1 MANNAIPTSGLDV
14 STPQAATAV
23 KADAK
28 LGYRPEID
36 GLRAFAV
43 IPVILFHLHA
53 KGFGGGS
60 LGVDVFFV
68 ISGFLITSIVKREAD
83 SGAFSFSKFWARR
96 IRRIVPA
103 MLAVTITSLLFTAFF
118 VYRPDQTAIY
128 RQSAWALLSG
138 ANIYFWKFVGD
149 YWGMAAGQS
158 PFLHMWSLAVEEQFY
173 LFVPPAIWAVY
184 KLSPRHLLA
193 VVMTVLAASLAA
205 FLYAVPKN
213 PEAAFYLLPTRA
225 WELAAGCAL
234 AVIGVGT
241 KGQWQAAL
249 GLIGLALIILS
260 YFMLPTLTT
269 PKFGINQF
277 SLGAMQAVL
286 GATMVIAFARSG
298 PAFAMLANP
307 VAVFIGK
314 ISYSLYLWHWPVIVF
329 PLYMD
334 KQLPV
339 WQSVILMVVLAVL
352 SYYFVETPTRH
363 AKKIVPYTLAA
374 VLATAGIAIALAIT
388 PRHYDTSAFEK
399 PQLYIRAYD
408 SNPTAPPIDHTWDTM
423 NLLPAQV
430 GKKSFVEGGVRTG
443 QGTPQVV
450 VFGDSH
456 ATFWAPVVRVATDKL
471 DVPASFWVMS
481 GVNPFFTVPP
491 TKQKTPWYIS
501 SNDVFQYD
509 EARIKLLKEWKPK
522 VVVVAAR
529 WSVKWPKELQQFID
543 YVSKNADHVLLIEQP
558 PELPI
563 GNRNVLDYLC
573 YKGFTPHGSE
583 TRYYDTANAD
593 KVKRGSDMLKML
605 AATHPN
611 ITVISTFDL
620 YAHDGAGGTQT
631 RVLDG
636 KQVVY
641 MDDDHLTFYG
651 ASLAESRIEQAIAD
665 ALK

>member
-1 MANNAIPTSGLDV
+1 MANTAIPTSGLDV
-14 STPQAATAV
+14 STPHAATAV

-60 LGVDVFFV
+60 LGVDVYFV
-68 ISGFLITSIVKREAD
+68 ISGFQITSIVKQEAD
-83 SGAFSFSKFWARR
+83 AGSFSFSKFWARR
-96 IRRIVPA
+96 IRRIMPA
-103 MLAVTITSLLFTAFF
+103 MLAVTIASLLFTAFF
-118 VYRPDQTAIY
+118 VYRPDQAGIY

-173 LFVPPAIWAVY
+173 LFVPPAIWVVY
-184 KLSPRHLLA
+184 KLSPKHLLG
-193 VVMTVLAASLAA
+193 VVMTVLVASLAA
-205 FLYAVPKN
+205 FLCAVPKN

-234 AVIGVGT
+234 AVIGVRA
-241 KGQWQAAL
+241 KGRWQAAL

-260 YFMLPTLTT
+260 YFMLPTLKT

-329 PLYMD
+329 PLYMNKD
-334 KQLPV
+334 LPA
-339 WQSVILMVVLAVL
+339 WQAVILMTVLAVL
-352 SYYFVETPTRH
+352 SYYLVETPTRH
-363 AKKIVPYTLAA
+363 AKKIVPYMIVGL
-374 VLATAGIAIALAIT
+374 LATAGIAIALAVS

-430 GKKSFVEGGVRTG
+430 SKTAFVDGGLRTG
-443 QGTPQVV
+443 EGDPKVV
-450 VFGDSH
+450 VLGDSH

-471 DVPASFWVMS
+471 NLPASFWVMS

-491 TKQKTPWYIS
+491 TKQKTPPYIS
-501 SNDVFQYD
+501 PENVLKYD
-509 EARIKLLKEWKPK
+509 KARIKLLAQWHPK
-522 VVVVAAR
+522 VVVVASR

-543 YVSKNADHVLLIEQP
+543 YVSANAEHVLLIEQP

-573 YKGFTPHGSE
+573 YKGFTPHGDE
-583 TRYYDTANAD
+583 TQYYDVANAD
-593 KVKRGSDMLKML
+593 KVKRGGDMLKTL

-611 ITVISTFDL
+611 VTIVPTFDL
-620 YAHDGAGGTQT
+620 YDHGTQT

-651 ASLAESRIEQAIAD
+651 ASLAEGRIEQAIAD
-665 ALK
+665 AMK